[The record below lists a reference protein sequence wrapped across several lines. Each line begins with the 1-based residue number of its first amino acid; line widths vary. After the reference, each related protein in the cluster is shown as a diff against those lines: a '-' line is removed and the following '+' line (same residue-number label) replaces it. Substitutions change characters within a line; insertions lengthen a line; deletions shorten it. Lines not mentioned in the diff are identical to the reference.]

1 MKSEEEIAKVELD
14 AGIKEVDDG
23 DKNEALAKL
32 AFIFSLK
39 LMEKNNL
46 SLTEQEGMQLGMVL
60 TTIMMNMTEH
70 GRLTQ
75 EQLVQECKNILL
87 QKNRRIMAEGDG
99 RLGPGQLQELLAA
112 NNMSEEEFAS
122 KEFKMEISKFP
133 RDMDPVILAT
143 YAFARMKKLM
153 EEEFT
158 NFEDDNYA
166 HMASVQITVL
176 ADMLQ
181 SGILSYNDLYQETL
195 EVIEQLLG

>member
-87 QKNRRIMAEGDG
+87 QKNRRIMAEGDD

-122 KEFKMEISKFP
+122 KEFEMEISKFP

-153 EEEFT
+153 EEEFLS
-158 NFEDDNYA
+158 FEDDDYA

-176 ADMLQ
+176 SDMLQ

-195 EVIEQLLG
+195 GVIEQLLG

>member
-1 MKSEEEIAKVELD
+1 MKSEEEIARVELD
-14 AGIKEVDDG
+14 VGLKEVDDG

-32 AFIFSLK
+32 AFIFSLE

-46 SLTEQEGMQLGMVL
+46 SLTEQEGTQLGMAL
-60 TTIMMNMTEH
+60 TTIMVNMTEH
-70 GRLTQ
+70 GCLTQ
-75 EQLVQECKNILL
+75 EQLAQECKN
-87 QKNRRIMAEGDG
+87 
-99 RLGPGQLQELLAA
+99 
-112 NNMSEEEFAS
+112 
-122 KEFKMEISKFP
+122 
-133 RDMDPVILAT
+133 ILAT

-153 EEEFT
+153 EEEFPS
-158 NFEDDNYA
+158 FEDDDYA

>member
-1 MKSEEEIAKVELD
+1 MKSEEEISKVELD
-14 AGIKEVDDG
+14 AGLKEVDDG

-32 AFIFSLK
+32 AFIFSLE

-46 SLTEQEGMQLGMVL
+46 SLTEQEGTQLGMVL

-70 GRLTQ
+70 GRLKQ

-99 RLGPGQLQELLAA
+99 RLEPGQLQELLAA
-112 NNMSEEEFAS
+112 NNMSEEEFAAR
-122 KEFKMEISKFP
+122 EFDMEISKFP
-133 RDMDPVILAT
+133 RDMDPVVLAT

-153 EEEFT
+153 EEEFP